1 MGTGRAEL
9 AAWREASAREVTGDS
24 EAAAAPVM
32 TRQMAS
38 ERIAS
43 FIVGN
48 PF

>member
-1 MGTGRAEL
+1 MGTGSAEFE
-9 AAWREASAREVTGDS
+9 AWRVVIAWEVAGDS